1 MVLHNTMGSTSSQFT
16 ENIMSKEIIVPAN
29 SSPPLAPY
37 SPGVRAGETIYV
49 SGCLAMDKAGNLI
62 GLGDVRAQTRAVLD
76 AIKAIVEEGGGTL
89 ADIAYNAIFLK
100 DLNDYAAMNEV
111 YKTYFPEEPP
121 ARYCIR
127 ADLVK
132 PEFLVEI
139 SSVAHVGPRKRGSEA

>member
-1 MVLHNTMGSTSSQFT
+1 
-16 ENIMSKEIIVPAN
+16 MSKEIIVPAN